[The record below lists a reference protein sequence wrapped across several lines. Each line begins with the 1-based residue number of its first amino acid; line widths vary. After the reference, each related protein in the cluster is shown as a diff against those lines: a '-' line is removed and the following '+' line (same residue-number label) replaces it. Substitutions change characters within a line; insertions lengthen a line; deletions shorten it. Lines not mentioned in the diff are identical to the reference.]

1 MNEVQGKCTS
11 ENLTQVIFSL
21 KITFVAFFNTLTE
34 IVIKTYTHAQIHTH
48 QADINTHT
56 CITNFFVP
64 I

>member
-1 MNEVQGKCTS
+1 MS